1 MDVVYAISSI
11 GHFVCRCNSVKAKWR
26 LKRLCSEPRRQG
38 TIALPLKAR
47 TPANGSLIPI
57 LRCVGLAT
65 GAVRTITHLLRRP
78 HHFLAGNS
86 DAMTLL
92 ASRLTHMRAFDHL
105 TRIGGNG
112 NEDHACD

>member
-1 MDVVYAISSI
+1 M
-11 GHFVCRCNSVKAKWR
+11 
-26 LKRLCSEPRRQG
+26 
-38 TIALPLKAR
+38 
-47 TPANGSLIPI
+47 
-57 LRCVGLAT
+57 

-78 HHFLAGNS
+78 RHFLAGNS

-112 NEDHACD
+112 NEDHD